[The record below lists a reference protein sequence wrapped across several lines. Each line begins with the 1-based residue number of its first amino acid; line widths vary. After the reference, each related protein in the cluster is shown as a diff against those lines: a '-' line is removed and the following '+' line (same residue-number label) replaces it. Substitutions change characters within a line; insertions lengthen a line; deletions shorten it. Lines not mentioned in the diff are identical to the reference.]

1 MRASLPIERYAL
13 TQDQSDALGR
23 WRARWTALRRS
34 IAAADRSGAEE
45 GVHLAYV
52 AAGLVPPA
60 RIVWCDSPRAMM
72 QSARDASH
80 AGGRNVKFAL
90 VDRVHRQ
97 TAAQVG
103 RRVGPQLLA
112 AVEDA
117 VNPADPLTEA
127 ADELVVRSLAD
138 HGLSLIGEI
147 RRHGLSWSVAL
158 AAFLAPRSLR
168 SGAASRHDLSWLAAY
183 DYLRDVLALE
193 TETEALRGLMLLAG
207 NVGWL
212 APHEETCW
220 LAERPNLLC
229 GDARDR
235 LHNASGP
242 ALRFVD
248 GWSFWAWRGAEVPR
262 WVIEQPDD
270 ITLAAIDRELDVQV
284 RRCMIEIMTPQRY
297 VALGGASRI
306 AEDEAGILWHRR
318 WLGSDAW
325 AAVEVVNATPEP
337 DGSHRHFFL
346 QVPANL
352 RTARDAVAWTYGM
365 RGDAYANL
373 VQRT

>member
-13 TQDQSDALGR
+13 TQGQSRELAGY
-23 WRARWTALRRS
+23 RARWTAIRRAT
-34 IAAADRSGAEE
+34 AAADRAAAEE
-45 GVHLAYV
+45 GVRLAYA
-52 AAGLVPPA
+52 AAGLAPPA
-60 RIVWCDSPRAMM
+60 RILWCDSPRAMA
-72 QSARDASH
+72 QPASG
-80 AGGRNVKFAL
+80 ASRADGCNVKFAL
-90 VDRVHRQ
+90 VDRVRRRV
-97 TAAQVG
+97 AARVG
-103 RRVGPQLLA
+103 RRVGKQLFA
-112 AVEDA
+112 AVENA
-117 VNPADPLTEA
+117 VNPSDPLVET
-127 ADELVVRSLAD
+127 ADELVAQGLAERGPSMIED
-138 HGLSLIGEI
+138 I
-147 RRHGLSWSVAL
+147 RRHGLSWSGAL
-158 AAFLAPRSLR
+158 AVLVAPRSLR
-168 SGAASRHDLSWLAAY
+168 SGAAGQHELSWLATY
-183 DYLRDVLALE
+183 NYLREVLELE
-193 TETEALRGLMLLAG
+193 TETEALLGLMLLAG

-212 APHEETCW
+212 APHERTCW

-242 ALRFVD
+242 ALRFAD
-248 GWSFWAWRGAEVPR
+248 GWSFWAWRGVEVPR
-262 WVIEQPDD
+262 WIIEQPDD
-270 ITLAAIDRELDVQV
+270 ISLAAIDRELNVQV

-297 VALGGASRI
+297 VALGGAARI

>member
-1 MRASLPIERYAL
+1 MHASLPIECFAL
-13 TQDQSDALGR
+13 TREQSRELARYG
-23 WRARWTALRRS
+23 ARWAALRR
-34 IAAADRSGAEE
+34 ATTAADRRAAEE
-45 GVHLAYV
+45 GVHLAYG
-52 AAGLVPPA
+52 AAGLTPPA
-60 RIVWCDSPRAMM
+60 RIVWCDSPRVMA
-72 QSARDASH
+72 QLASG
-80 AGGRNVKFAL
+80 ASRADGRNVKFAL
-90 VDRVHRQ
+90 VDRVRRRA
-97 TAAQVG
+97 AAQVG
-103 RRVGPQLLA
+103 RRVQQLLA
-112 AVEDA
+112 AVADA

-138 HGLSLIGEI
+138 QGRSLIEEI
-147 RRHGLSWSVAL
+147 RRHGLSWSVVL
-158 AAFLAPRSLR
+158 AAFLAPISPR
-168 SGAASRHDLSWLAAY
+168 SGGASRHELSWLAAY
-183 DYLRDVLALE
+183 DFLRDVLELE
-193 TETEALRGLMLLAG
+193 TETEALRGLTLLAG

-212 APHEETCW
+212 ALHERTCW
-220 LAERPNLLC
+220 LAERPRLLC

-242 ALRFVD
+242 ALRFAD
-248 GWSFWAWRGAEVPR
+248 GWSFWAWRGVEVPR
-262 WVIEQPDD
+262 WIIERPDD
-270 ITLAAIDRELDVQV
+270 ITLAAIDGELDVQV

-297 VALGGASRI
+297 VALGGPRRV
-306 AEDEAGILWHRR
+306 AEDETGILWHRR